1 MLYRDPTPS
10 ERYSNKRGMSQA
22 SLSKA
27 KFLWNTQT
35 VRSLNP
41 FSLIESGEFG
51 HDTKKIGLVRK
62 SHSQFDG
69 RAILLYNFFARDCA
83 CLASFDLQHGKVQ
96 HGLLILY
103 RA

>member
-1 MLYRDPTPS
+1 
-10 ERYSNKRGMSQA
+10 
-22 SLSKA
+22 
-27 KFLWNTQT
+27 

-51 HDTKKIGLVRK
+51 HDAEEIGLVRK